1 MFAWPESPRGRVSR
15 LAQNSSVSRAGTSA
29 FRHRDF
35 ALFWVSLVTEALALQ
50 MAIVAIG
57 WQVYSVRENP
67 LDLGLVGLA
76 EFLPLLL
83 LALPAG
89 HLADRVPRRNLLTV
103 MVSLNIVVL
112 GGLLAITIADTG
124 RVWPFFALAFVQG
137 IGSAIGAPAGRALT
151 PSLVPQEILV
161 SALAQRSIAFQGSA
175 VVGPA
180 IGGILF
186 AIRAELVYV
195 VAIGLSLVALGCVLA
210 LRSGRVPAA
219 ADGVV
224 GLDEVLAGVR
234 LIRRT
239 SVLLGAISL
248 DLFAVLLGGAVA
260 LLPIFAKDILE
271 VGPTGLGFL
280 RAAPAVGS
288 LLAALAIA
296 RYPIRRRAGPK
307 LFIVVAG
314 FGVCMVAFGLSRQ
327 MWLSMLA
334 LALGAAFDTV
344 SVVLRSTILPLLTPD
359 ELRGRV
365 TAVEMVFISASNEL
379 GAFESGV
386 AAALIGAV
394 PAVVL
399 GGAATVVVAGVWW
412 KLFPS
417 LARVDRLDELRPV
430 ALEA

>member
-1 MFAWPESPRGRVSR
+1 M
-15 LAQNSSVSRAGTSA
+15 SRASRSA

-35 ALFWVSLVTEALALQ
+35 AFFWVALLTSGFALT
-50 MAIVAIG
+50 MASVAIG

-89 HLADRVPRRNLLTV
+89 HLADRVPRRRIFV
-103 MVSLNIVVL
+103 FMVALDVVVL
-112 GGLLAITIADTG
+112 SALLGVTIAG
-124 RVWPFFALAFVQG
+124 AARVWPFFALAFLTGV
-137 IGSAIGAPAGRALT
+137 GSAIGAPAGRALT

-161 SALAQRSIAFQGSA
+161 SALAQRSIAFQLSA

-180 IGGILF
+180 VGGVLF
-186 AIRAELVYV
+186 AIRAELVYGV
-195 VAIGLSLVALGCVLA
+195 GIGLSLIALACVLA
-210 LRSGRVPAA
+210 LRSGREPAA
-219 ADGVV
+219 EAVAGVS
-224 GLDEVLAGVR
+224 EVLAGVR

-239 SVLLGAISL
+239 KVLLGAISL

-260 LLPIFAKDILE
+260 LLPVFAKDVLE

-280 RAAPAVGS
+280 RTAPAIGAF
-288 LLAALAIA
+288 LAALAIA
-296 RYPIRRRAGPK
+296 RYPIRRRAGPM
-307 LFIVVAG
+307 LFGVVAG
-314 FGVCMVAFGLSRQ
+314 FGACMVVFGLSREL
-327 MWLSMLA
+327 WLSMLA
-334 LALGAAFDTV
+334 LALGGAFDIV
-344 SVVLRSTILPLLTPD
+344 SVVLRSTILPLVTPD

-365 TAVEMVFISASNEL
+365 TAVENVFISASNEL

-399 GGAATVVVAGVWW
+399 GGAATIVVAGVWW

-417 LARVDRLDELRPV
+417 LGRVDRLDDLRPV
-430 ALEA
+430 SAASG

>member
-1 MFAWPESPRGRVSR
+1 MTS
-15 LAQNSSVSRAGTSA
+15 SA

-50 MAIVAIG
+50 MAVVAIG
-57 WQVYSVRENP
+57 WQVYSISGSA
-67 LDLGLVGLA
+67 LDLGLLGLA

-89 HLADRVPRRNLLTV
+89 QLADRIPRRRLLTV
-103 MVSLNIVVL
+103 MGASNAVVL
-112 GGLLAITIADTG
+112 SGLLAVTVADVG
-124 RVWPFFALAFVQG
+124 RVWPFFVLAFVQG

-186 AIRAELVYV
+186 AIQPELVYV
-195 VAIGLSLVALGCVLA
+195 VAIGLALAGLGCILA
-210 LRSGRVPAA
+210 MRSGRVPAA
-219 ADGVV
+219 EGVV

-260 LLPIFAKDILE
+260 LLPIFAKDILD

-288 LLAALAIA
+288 LVSALVIT
-296 RYPIRRRAGPK
+296 RYPIQRRAGRK
-307 LFIVVAG
+307 LFVVVAG
-314 FGVCMVAFGLSRQ
+314 FGICMVAFGLSRT

-394 PAVVL
+394 PAVVV
-399 GGAATVVVAGVWW
+399 GGVATVVVAGVWW
-412 KLFPS
+412 KLFPA

-430 ALEA
+430 ALESG

>member
-1 MFAWPESPRGRVSR
+1 VTRRSG
-15 LAQNSSVSRAGTSA
+15 SA

-35 ALFWVSLVTEALALQ
+35 ALFWASLVTETFALQ
-50 MAIVAIG
+50 MAIVAVG

-76 EFLPLLL
+76 EFLPLPL

-89 HLADRVPRRNLLTV
+89 QLADRLPRRWLLAF
-103 MVSLNIVVL
+103 MVSLDIVVL
-112 GGLLAITIADTG
+112 LGLLAVTIVGPD
-124 RVWPFFALAFVQG
+124 RVWPFFALAFLLG

-151 PSLVPQEILV
+151 PSLVPQEILLT
-161 SALAQRSIAFQGSA
+161 ALAQRSIAFQVSLVA
-175 VVGPA
+175 GPA
-180 IGGILF
+180 VGGLLF
-186 AIRAELVYV
+186 ALRAELVYAV
-195 VAIGLSLVALGCVLA
+195 GVGLGLVSLGCILSL
-210 LRSGRVPAA
+210 RKGRVPAA
-219 ADGVV
+219 EGAAGV
-224 GLDEVLAGVR
+224 DELFAGVR

-239 SVLLGAISL
+239 NVLLGAVSL

-288 LLAALAIA
+288 LLAALWLS
-296 RYPIRRRAGPK
+296 RRPVRRRAGAT
-307 LFIVVAG
+307 LLLVVAG
-314 FGVCMVAFGLSRQ
+314 FGTSMVVFGLSREL
-327 MWLSMLA
+327 WLSMLA
-334 LALGAAFDTV
+334 LAFGGAFDLV
-344 SVVLRSTILPLLTPD
+344 SVVLRSTILPLVTPD

-386 AAALIGAV
+386 AAALVGAV
-394 PAVVL
+394 PAVVV
-399 GGAATVVVAGVWW
+399 GGTATVVVAVLWW
-412 KLFPS
+412 RLFPS

-430 ALEA
+430 ALVET